1 MVASYSYACAD
12 SKGVGMGWCES
23 ITGLYIGFAFN
34 KSSLPRLRLIRLM
47 KIGLSYF
54 KQLAEV
60 RGSGKGDV
68 KMGSGSASSTV
79 NLLSFGT
86 L

>member
-1 MVASYSYACAD
+1 MHVQIRTPS
-12 SKGVGMGWCES
+12 VGMRWRES
-23 ITGLYIGFAFN
+23 ISGLHIGFAFN
-34 KSSLPRLRLIRLM
+34 KSSFPRLRLIRLM

-68 KMGSGSASSTV
+68 KMGDGLASSSSTV
-79 NLLSFGT
+79 NLLSCGT
-86 L
+86 R